1 MREYTSGPTFTVSDH
16 ENAVL
21 RVFAHAESH
30 PDRVMYTRPEAGG
43 WVDVTAKDFGALVIG
58 VAKGLIANGV
68 RPGDRVALLSSTRF
82 EWSLLDYAI
91 WAAGAASVP
100 IYDSSS
106 HDQIRWIIED
116 SGAVAA
122 LVETPAHASSFEGDG
137 IPYTLKRILT
147 IDEDAV
153 GTLIKDGLSI
163 DDSEVFKRVVALT
176 ANDLASLVYTSGTT
190 GRPKG
195 CILTHR
201 NFLSEVRALLAAPI
215 GDVARPGNRVLTF
228 LPLAHVL
235 ARAVSLA
242 MFEAGATQAHW
253 SDFGTVT
260 GEFERFRPNT
270 ILGVPRVFEKVRD
283 GAAHKAASAGGLQ
296 KRIFDFAEATA
307 VAYSEAQDTGGPSLR
322 LRLER
327 ALADKLVYAKLR
339 AALGGDCWWAISG
352 GGALMPSLGHFFRGM
367 GVPVYEGYGLTESTA
382 AQCVNVP
389 GAQKI
394 GTVGRPLGGSSVRI
408 AEDGEIELRGGVVF
422 GGYWRNEH
430 ATREVLDDGWF
441 RTGDLGD
448 LDDEGYLTITG
459 RKKDLLV
466 TAGGKNVSPGPL
478 EDRLRSHTLVSQAV
492 VVGDGRPFIG
502 ALLTV
507 DPQEFDK
514 WKSAHGKPSD
524 ATVADLRDDEE
535 LRGDLQD
542 AVDDANTTVSHTE
555 SIKRFVV
562 LGRDLTEADGEL
574 TATLKIKRPVVT
586 ERFADD
592 IASLYRRG

>member
-1 MREYTSGPTFTVSDH
+1 MREYTSAPTFTVSDH

-30 PDRVMYTRPEAGG
+30 PDRVMYTRPESGG

-68 RPGDRVALLSSTRF
+68 QPGDRVALLSSTRF

-153 GTLIKDGLSI
+153 GTLIRDGLSI

-176 ANDLASLVYTSGTT
+176 ASDLASLVYTSGTT

-195 CILTHR
+195 CTLTHR

-283 GAAHKAASAGGLQ
+283 GAA
-296 KRIFDFAEATA
+296 
-307 VAYSEAQDTGGPSLR
+307 
-322 LRLER
+322 
-327 ALADKLVYAKLR
+327 
-339 AALGGDCWWAISG
+339 
-352 GGALMPSLGHFFRGM
+352 
-367 GVPVYEGYGLTESTA
+367 
-382 AQCVNVP
+382 
-389 GAQKI
+389 
-394 GTVGRPLGGSSVRI
+394 
-408 AEDGEIELRGGVVF
+408 
-422 GGYWRNEH
+422 
-430 ATREVLDDGWF
+430 
-441 RTGDLGD
+441 
-448 LDDEGYLTITG
+448 
-459 RKKDLLV
+459 
-466 TAGGKNVSPGPL
+466 
-478 EDRLRSHTLVSQAV
+478 LVS
-492 VVGDGRPFIG
+492 R
-502 ALLTV
+502 TC
-507 DPQEFDK
+507 
-514 WKSAHGKPSD
+514 
-524 ATVADLRDDEE
+524 T
-535 LRGDLQD
+535 
-542 AVDDANTTVSHTE
+542 
-555 SIKRFVV
+555 
-562 LGRDLTEADGEL
+562 
-574 TATLKIKRPVVT
+574 
-586 ERFADD
+586 
-592 IASLYRRG
+592 

>member
-1 MREYTSGPTFTVSDH
+1 MREYASAETVTVSDH

-21 RVFAHAESH
+21 TVFAHAESN
-30 PDRVMYTRPEAGG
+30 PDRVMYSRPESGG
-43 WVDVTAKDFGALVIG
+43 WVDVTAKDFGALVTG

-153 GTLIKDGLSI
+153 GTLITDGLSI

-260 GEFERFRPNT
+260 GEFARFRPNT

-283 GAAHKAASAGGLQ
+283 GAARSAASAGGLQ
-296 KRIFDFAEATA
+296 TRIFDFAEATA
-307 VAYSEAQDTGGPSLR
+307 VAYSEAQDNGGPSLR

-327 ALADKLVYAKLR
+327 MVADRLVYAKLR

-352 GGALMPSLGHFFRGM
+352 GGALMPRLGHFFRGM

-382 AQCVNVP
+382 AHCVNVP

-394 GTVGRPLGGSSVRI
+394 GTVGRALGGNSVRI
-408 AEDGEIELRGGVVF
+408 AGDGEIELRGGVVF

-430 ATREVLDDGWF
+430 ATREALDEGWF
-441 RTGDLGD
+441 RTGDLGE
-448 LDDEGYLTITG
+448 LDDDGYLTITG

-478 EDRLRSHTLVSQAV
+478 EDRLRSHPLVSQAV
-492 VVGDGRPFIG
+492 VVGDGRPFVG

-507 DPQEFDK
+507 DPPEFEK

-524 ATVADLRDDEE
+524 ASVADLRDDEE

-555 SIKRFVV
+555 SIKRFVI

-586 ERFADD
+586 ERFAAD
-592 IASLYRRG
+592 IANLYRRG